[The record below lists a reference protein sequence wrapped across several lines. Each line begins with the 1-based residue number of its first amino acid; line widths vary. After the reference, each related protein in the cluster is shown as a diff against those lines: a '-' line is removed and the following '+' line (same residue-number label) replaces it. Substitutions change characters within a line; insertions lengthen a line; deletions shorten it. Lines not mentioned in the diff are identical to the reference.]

1 MDDYVHSDMPGK
13 NRYFNCKLNNEK
25 NGRLLKNK
33 IIDNNKYLFYDIL
46 SLNVILVWI
55 NISKY

>member
-1 MDDYVHSDMPGK
+1 MVLVDDYVHSDMPGK
-13 NRYFNCKLNNEK
+13 NRYFNGKLNNEK

-46 SLNVILVWI
+46 SLNVILV
-55 NISKY
+55 